1 MLLLALLAQTAALAP
16 LRHRRSTVT
25 MGGAG
30 DVKKWFAESGRG
42 DAKPS
47 GGSLGGSGWAQTG
60 KWVT

>member
-1 MLLLALLAQTAALAP
+1 MLCKLAAILGSAAALAP
-16 LRHRRSTVT
+16 LRTSRRSTVV

-47 GGSLGGSGWAQTG
+47 GGSLGSA
-60 KWVT
+60 